1 MNSNIYPSLLPYPR
15 NKTNIYRQRS
25 SFSSVNKRIGEY
37 DKYQSKTIDEIQKDE
52 IQNLNRNDQKIIQF
66 FEIFTNPIIISA
78 KSNIPTPQRLLQST
92 IQVPQKS
99 LLDIIGLMK
108 QIFINDV
115 KGIRKLKICSKMIT
129 DISTLKD
136 DISIIIL
143 SQQQQKQ
150 QQQQQQQQQ
159 KQSIFKKIGE
169 IVKGLFKKEITT
181 GQISQQEIQKQRG
194 QFELIDVM
202 FTKIIQVFQNLGK
215 TMIDIDLAAF
225 LNAHFEI
232 TIGQIF
238 DQLPEFQRELS
249 LQKLRNIKCNF
260 NLLSLAVF
268 LGIESLVVLFIL
280 LGANPSLVNQLNQD
294 ASYHLIFFQMTFRNI
309 AMRIGWNP
317 SEKKE
322 DKVYSS
328 YNPEI
333 ESKIQTIQTYEKIIS
348 NIQRIQNP
356 TEKDINLLSDVSRR
370 LTELKNSIQKEQAQQ
385 QKSDSLTELKNSIQK
400 EQVQLQKSDSL
411 TIEDL
416 QREIK
421 QILAILQ
428 QQQTQQQ
435 TQQQENLKQ
444 QIQQQTQQQEKLKQ
458 QIQQQTLQK
467 QQPQPQQPLQK
478 QFKVGYNFEI
488 YLFSNSKISRILTF
502 LSFFGNGIDLSRL
515 VPQTDIIQKDFIG
528 NTKRFIDVNVELS
541 TLIAMSKEKFLNESS
556 IQKNMNPIYV
566 KYSIYDL
573 LRYFLIFNRFNCANL
588 KKYLGSSSEIQ
599 ISDTKNIFNFFSNI
613 NQPTKPSGLSLFYS
627 LMIENKNISLDH
639 KIELGCLALLQGAD
653 PNLIPEYSKLTAQ
666 KLGLGAYDIFKI
678 SFGSD
683 YSKIIQNFRKFSDLF
698 GENWDDNTQN
708 IKRKL
713 EEQQNTIKYLR
724 NKLNRSSFE
733 ELDMQRKFNL
743 MRHEFPVGRSEFNL
757 MRQELPTTP
766 LNKLSTGSTL
776 THVPSLP
783 YLNLTTVRRP
793 NELNFTKL
801 ELPTFPTVNIHKYN
815 TQLLQGGSK
824 IKLRTFHFLEPKS
837 YNEHAFRAE
846 KPIIAGKMAYDFLRT
861 HYKLKK
867 SSSIMFTIE
876 DRQKD
881 RKYNYI
887 GHKVNN
893 KIIIKST

>member
-1 MNSNIYPSLLPYPR
+1 MNYNINTSLSPYPR
-15 NKTNIYRQRS
+15 NKYLRRSRFLNI
-25 SFSSVNKRIGEY
+25 NKRIGTYNQERP
-37 DKYQSKTIDEIQKDE
+37 KTIEEIQEDE
-52 IQNLNRNDQKIIQF
+52 IQNLNINDKKIIQF
-66 FEIFTNPIIISA
+66 FEIFTNPNIISA
-78 KSNIPTPQRLLQST
+78 KSNIPTPERLLQSQLQGNQQ
-92 IQVPQKS
+92 I

-108 QIFINDV
+108 QIFINDI
-115 KGIRKLKICSKMIT
+115 KNIRKLKISSKMI
-129 DISTLKD
+129 D
-136 DISIIIL
+136 DISKLKEGIL
-143 SQQQQKQ
+143 SIISNQQQQPQPQPQ
-150 QQQQQQQQQ
+150 Q
-159 KQSIFKKIGE
+159 QSIFKKIGE

-181 GQISQQEIQKQRG
+181 GQISQQEIQSEQG
-194 QFELIDVM
+194 QSELINSM
-202 FTKIIQVFQNLGK
+202 FTKIIQAFQKLITKITDVN
-215 TMIDIDLAAF
+215 LAAF
-225 LNAHFEI
+225 LNSHFEI

-238 DQLPEFQRELS
+238 DQIPEFQRESS

-294 ASYHLIFFQMTFRNI
+294 ASYHLMFFQMTFRNI

-322 DKVYSS
+322 DKVYGS
-328 YNPEI
+328 YNPEV
-333 ESKIQTIQTYEKIIS
+333 ESKIQTIQTYEKIIN

-356 TEKDINLLSDVSRR
+356 TEKDINLISDVSRR

-385 QKSDSLTELKNSIQK
+385 PPYSNTPKGR
-400 EQVQLQKSDSL
+400 SL

-421 QILAILQ
+421 HILAILQ

-435 TQQQENLKQ
+435 TQQQEILKQ
-444 QIQQQTQQQEKLKQ
+444 QIQQQEILKQ
-458 QIQQQTLQK
+458 QIQQQEILK
-467 QQPQPQQPLQK
+467 QQIQQQPLQK

-515 VPQTDIIQKDFIG
+515 VPQNDTIKKYFYG
-528 NTKRFIDVNVELS
+528 NARRYIDVKVELS
-541 TLIAMSKEKFLNESS
+541 TLIAMSKEKYLNESS
-556 IQKNMNPIYV
+556 ILKNMNPIYV

-573 LRYFLIFNRFNCANL
+573 LRYFLIFNQFNSANF
-588 KKYLGSSSEIQ
+588 KKYLNQNYKIQ
-599 ISDTKNIFNFFSNI
+599 LSDTKNLFNFFSNI
-613 NQPTKPSGLSLFYS
+613 NQPTEPSRLTLFYS

-639 KIELGCLALLQGAD
+639 KIELGCLALLHGAD
-653 PNLIPEYSKLTAQ
+653 PNLIPEYSNITAQ
-666 KLGLGAYDIFKI
+666 KLGLNACDIFKI

-683 YSKIIQNFRKFSDLF
+683 YNKIIEKFRKFSNLF
-698 GENWDDNTQN
+698 NQNWNDTAQN
-708 IKRKL
+708 IKNKL
-713 EEQQNTIKYLR
+713 IEQQSTIEHLR
-724 NKLNRSSFE
+724 HELNRSSFD
-733 ELDMQRKFNL
+733 ELDMQRKF
-743 MRHEFPVGRSEFNL
+743 RI
-757 MRQELPTTP
+757 
-766 LNKLSTGSTL
+766 NKLSTSPLTQSRLPSSQTISGLNLASSSSFPQNKFSSSIL
-776 THVPSLP
+776 THVPS
-783 YLNLTTVRRP
+783 YLNLQTARRP
-793 NELNFTKL
+793 NELNLTQL
-801 ELPTFPTVNIHKYN
+801 EFPTVNINQYN
-815 TQLLQGGSK
+815 TQQQPWRGGSK